1 MFTNVESKNAKASV
15 KSYFANYEAQ
25 ICALWDGMKNE
36 DSAFKALNSVISGVA
51 GGVGMRPA
59 VWLCENYASR
69 YYRIEDG
76 KRVFYKKVKGEYKP
90 MTISGVTARGI
101 LKRSALNAIESQRE
115 GNAFKQ
121 TEI

>member
-1 MFTNVESKNAKASV
+1 MFTNIESKTAKESV

-25 ICALWDGMKNE
+25 ICALWEGMKNE
-36 DSAFKALNSVISGVA
+36 DNAFKALNTVISGIA
-51 GGVGMRPA
+51 GSAGMRPA

-76 KRVFYKKVKGEYKP
+76 KRVFFKKVKKEYKP
-90 MTISGVTARGI
+90 LTISGVTARGI
-101 LKRSALNAIESQRE
+101 LKRSALNAIESQRI

>member
-1 MFTNVESKNAKASV
+1 MFTNIESKQAKESV

-51 GGVGMRPA
+51 GGAGMRPA

-90 MTISGVTARGI
+90 LTISGVTARGI
-101 LKRSALNAIESQRE
+101 LKKSALNAIESQRE